1 MSESSL
7 FHSFVCTLATCE
19 EVGLNM
25 SLSHLFALT
34 SNRSLNQIPQGPRF
48 GISGALCNVIFIAG
62 FNACVEAYESDDM
75 PASRIY
81 SLFYCAYI
89 PVGHAINSLLVFGWP
104 EKYLPSLMSNAP
116 IGLTAMM
123 LGTILTGY
131 FDRIG
136 FEHIAD
142 QFLINVGVVS
152 EPEPDE
158 ERSEFYSSIVVM
170 IITGVWSYLL
180 SVWVNAA
187 PAKKKLEGKEL

>member
-1 MSESSL
+1 MEAFES
-7 FHSFVCTLATCE
+7 
-19 EVGLNM
+19 
-25 SLSHLFALT
+25 
-34 SNRSLNQIPQGPRF
+34 P
-48 GISGALCNVIFIAG
+48 
-62 FNACVEAYESDDM
+62 DM

-123 LGTILTGY
+123 LGTVLTGY

-136 FEHIAD
+136 FEHTAD
-142 QFLINVGVVS
+142 QFLINIGVVS

-170 IITGVWSYLL
+170 VITGVWSYLL
-180 SVWVNAA
+180 SMWVNAA
-187 PAKKKLEGKEL
+187 PAKKKPEGKEL

>member
-1 MSESSL
+1 MGID
-7 FHSFVCTLATCE
+7 VMPPKDTE
-19 EVGLNM
+19 EPPKTRL
-25 SLSHLFALT
+25 LHE
-34 SNRSLNQIPQGPRF
+34 SLNKIPQGPRF

-62 FNACVEAYESDDM
+62 FNACVEAFESPDM

-131 FDRIG
+131 FDRIN

-142 QFLINVGVVS
+142 QFLINNFYWAGFT

-158 ERSEFYSSIVVM
+158 ERSEFYSSIMVM

-180 SVWVNAA
+180 SMWVNAA

>member
-1 MSESSL
+1 MQFGDCEESWSQRVVSLFSSL
-7 FHSFVCTLATCE
+7 CVDFH
-19 EVGLNM
+19 
-25 SLSHLFALT
+25 
-34 SNRSLNQIPQGPRF
+34 RSLNQIPQGPRF

-62 FNACVEAYESDDM
+62 FNACVEAFESPDM

-123 LGTILTGY
+123 LGTVLTGY

-136 FEHIAD
+136 FEHTAD
-142 QFLINVGVVS
+142 QFLINIGVVS

-187 PAKKKLEGKEL
+187 PAKKKPEGKEL